1 MTGEERERERERRVF
16 EKRVTRAA
24 PGEAG
29 ERDFCLCVSSVG
41 R

>member
-1 MTGEERERERERRVF
+1 MTGDGMRGGSGVF
-16 EKRVTRAA
+16 EKRTRAA

-41 R
+41 C